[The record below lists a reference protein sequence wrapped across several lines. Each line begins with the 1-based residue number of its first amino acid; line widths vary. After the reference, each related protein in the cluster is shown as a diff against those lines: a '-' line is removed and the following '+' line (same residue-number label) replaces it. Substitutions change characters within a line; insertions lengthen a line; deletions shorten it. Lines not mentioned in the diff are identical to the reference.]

1 MQSIISFQQV
11 VFAKLSLWYS
21 FTT

>member
-1 MQSIISFQQV
+1 MQSIISFQQAA
-11 VFAKLSLWYS
+11 FAKLSLWYS